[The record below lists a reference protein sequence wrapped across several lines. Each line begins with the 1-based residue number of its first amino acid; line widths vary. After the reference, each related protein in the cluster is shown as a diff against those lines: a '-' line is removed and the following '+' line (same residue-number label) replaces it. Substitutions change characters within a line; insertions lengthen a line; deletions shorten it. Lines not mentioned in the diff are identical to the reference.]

1 MKRNYTLNL
10 CYVLCVV
17 IVLLVYPVKN
27 YSAIVNLVNS
37 TDCVK
42 KVEKPVAQQSTEI
55 LPSDFLFK
63 YWY

>member
-27 YSAIVNLVNS
+27 YSAIVNLINP

-42 KVEKPVAQQSTEI
+42 KVEKPVAQETAGP
-55 LPSDFLFK
+55 LPIELLFK
-63 YWY
+63 Y